1 MPVVQ
6 HEEEDDD
13 DEYLVRDE
21 EGPAA
26 VVERAVEAREE
37 REQVRMKAQRKTIL
51 PMFFLC
57 VEADEV

>member
-37 REQVRMKAQRKTIL
+37 REQVRMKA
-51 PMFFLC
+51 
-57 VEADEV
+57 